1 MKTLAHRGSFQVTD
15 QPLVSTKALKSCQQ
29 LLNCT
34 IIGKFKCNLHIN
46 DYLKNS
52 FFSLSENNLQ
62 TDESHKRDDTTI
74 AEDETQHRE
83 TKPQS
88 LAAQL
93 RSPVLTN
100 SRIPATSKSAFK
112 PVSQR
117 RQSLDSVNLPR
128 RDSFGVSNP
137 RGAMTKELLTAQL
150 KSFLVNDEPPTQVV
164 QGNDQELGKTLTTGT
179 GRKLPPSPDVNQGDI
194 LPNQSGAKLGQVP
207 RRPNSTDSRRE
218 LFLFQKS
225 QRKEQI
231 PITSDAL

>member
-1 MKTLAHRGSFQVTD
+1 M
-15 QPLVSTKALKSCQQ
+15 
-29 LLNCT
+29 T

-52 FFSLSENNLQ
+52 FFSPSENNLQ
-62 TDESHKRDDTTI
+62 TDESHKRETTI
-74 AEDETQHRE
+74 GEDETQHRE

-100 SRIPATSKSAFK
+100 SSRLPATAKSAFK

-164 QGNDQELGKTLTTGT
+164 HGNDQESGKTLTTGT

-218 LFLFQKS
+218 LISF
-225 QRKEQI
+225 
-231 PITSDAL
+231 